1 MEGEF
6 FWVDVEAISDVAF
19 GVVNIGGPVGE
30 VLFLEPLTAIMLL
43 LHQFYQ
49 CSHCFIL
56 AYYTLLKHYSTY
68 QGEYYA
74 LVNEIFFKYNH
85 LLNSRR
91 VVSL

>member
-19 GVVNIGGPVGE
+19 GVVNIGGPIGE
-30 VLFLEPLTAIMLL
+30 VLFLEPLTAIILL

-56 AYYTLLKHYSTY
+56 ALLCLIK
-68 QGEYYA
+68 A
-74 LVNEIFFKYNH
+74 LFY
-85 LLNSRR
+85 LSG
-91 VVSL
+91 